1 MKKLLAIAFL
11 MMSITLF
18 SPAISQVQA
27 SALDNLPEV
36 LVKNSDKVDLQTLA
50 QLQQLLEQNKNQ
62 DVKEVLK
69 KLTVEKTNQAAS
81 QAAFANS
88 GDTAVW
94 QQAVKEQMVQR
105 LGEQLKPYQ
114 QQVTLLSQLLS
125 HSGVLQPASV
135 QKNNSLPGTP
145 DNYKKVINM
154 TSTAYGPGMLD
165 NGHWGNKTYMG
176 GTVRKGVAAV
186 DPAVIPMGSRL
197 WVEGY
202 GEAVAEDQGS
212 AIKGNRIDLAFD
224 DRQTALDYGI
234 QSTKVYILN

>member
-1 MKKLLAIAFL
+1 MKKLAAIAFL
-11 MMSITLF
+11 MMSLTLF

-27 SALDNLPEV
+27 SGLDNLSQV
-36 LVKNSDKVDLQTLA
+36 LIKNSDKVDLQTLV
-50 QLQQLLEQNKNQ
+50 QLQQLVEQNKKQ
-62 DVKEVLK
+62 DVKDVLK
-69 KLTVEKTNQAAS
+69 KLAIEKTNQAVD
-81 QAAFANS
+81 QAAFIPGA
-88 GDTAVW
+88 DTAVL
-94 QQAVKEQMVQR
+94 QQAVKEQVVQR
-105 LGEQLKPYQ
+105 LGDQLKPYQ
-114 QQVTLLSQLLS
+114 SQVTLISQLLS
-125 HSGVLQPASV
+125 RSGVLQPVAV
-135 QKNNSLPGTP
+135 QQNNSLPGAP

-154 TSTAYGPGMLD
+154 TSTAYAPGMLD

-197 WVEGY
+197 WIEGY

-234 QSTKVYILN
+234 QSTKVYILD

>member
-1 MKKLLAIAFL
+1 MKKLAAITFFMISL
-11 MMSITLF
+11 TLF

-27 SALDNLPEV
+27 SGLDNLSQV
-36 LVKNSDKVDLQTLA
+36 LVKNSDKVDLQTLV
-50 QLQQLLEQNKNQ
+50 QLQQLMEQNKKQ

-69 KLTVEKTNQAAS
+69 KLAIERTNQAVN
-81 QAAFANS
+81 QAAFVPSA
-88 GDTAVW
+88 DTAVW

-105 LGEQLKPYQ
+105 LGDQLKPYQ
-114 QQVTLLSQLLS
+114 SQVTLISQLLS
-125 HSGVLQPASV
+125 RSGVLQPAAV
-135 QKNNSLPGTP
+135 QQNNSLPGAP

-154 TSTAYGPGMLD
+154 TSTAYAPGVLD

-186 DPAVIPMGSRL
+186 DPTVIPMGSRL
-197 WVEGY
+197 WIEGY

-234 QSTKVYILN
+234 QSTKVYILD